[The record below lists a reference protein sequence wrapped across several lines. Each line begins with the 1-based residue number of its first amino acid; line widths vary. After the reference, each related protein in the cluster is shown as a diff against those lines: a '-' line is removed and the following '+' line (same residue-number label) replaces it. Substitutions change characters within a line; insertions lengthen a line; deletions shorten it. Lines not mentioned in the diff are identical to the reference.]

1 MMEIG
6 LNHYLVL
13 STILFAIGL
22 VGVIRRKN
30 LLLLFF
36 ATEIL
41 LNSVNIAFAAISHY
55 YGDLTGQMFAFFV
68 IAIAASEVA
77 VGLGLL
83 IVWHKRRGTIDLDTM
98 TSMRG

>member
-1 MMEIG
+1 M
-6 LNHYLVL
+6 
-13 STILFAIGL
+13 FP
-22 VGVIRRKN
+22 KN

-41 LNSVNIAFAAISHY
+41 LNAVNIALAAISHY
-55 YGDLTGQMFAFFV
+55 RGDYTGQMFAFFI

-83 IVWHKRRGTIDLDTM
+83 IVWYKRTGRIDLDLM

>member
-6 LNHYLVL
+6 LNHYLAL

-22 VGVIRRKN
+22 YGVMRRKN

-83 IVWHKRRGTIDLDTM
+83 IVWFKRHGTVDLDTM
-98 TSMRG
+98 SSMRG

>member
-1 MMEIG
+1 MEIG
-6 LNHYLVL
+6 LTHYLVL
-13 STILFAIGL
+13 SVILFTIGL
-22 VGVIRRKN
+22 VGVIRRQN
-30 LLLLFF
+30 ILLLFL

-41 LNSVNIAFAAISHY
+41 LNSVNVAFAAISHF

-83 IVWHKRRGTIDLDTM
+83 IVWHKRHGTIDLNTM
-98 TSMRG
+98 STMKG

>member
-1 MMEIG
+1 MEIT

-13 STILFAIGL
+13 ATILFGIGL
-22 VGVIRRKN
+22 YGVMRRKN
-30 LLLLFF
+30 LLMLFF

-41 LNSVNIAFAAISHY
+41 LNSVNIGFAAISHY

-83 IVWHKRRGTIDLDTM
+83 IVWYKRHNNIDLDEM
-98 TSMRG
+98 SLMRG

>member
-22 VGVIRRKN
+22 VGVMRRKN

-41 LNSVNIAFAAISHY
+41 LNSVNIAFAAISHF

-83 IVWHKRRGTIDLDTM
+83 IVWHKRHSNIDLDSLSTM
-98 TSMRG
+98 KG

>member
-22 VGVIRRKN
+22 LGVMRRRN
-30 LLLLFF
+30 LLMLFF

-41 LNSVNIAFAAISHY
+41 LNSVNIAFAAISHF
-55 YGDLTGQMFAFFV
+55 YGDLSGQMFAFFV

-83 IVWHKRRGTIDLDTM
+83 VVWFKRSGSIDLETLK
-98 TSMRG
+98 SMRG

>member
-1 MMEIG
+1 MEIG

-22 VGVIRRKN
+22 LGVMRRKN

-83 IVWHKRRGTIDLDTM
+83 IVWFKRHGNVDLDTM
-98 TSMRG
+98 SSMRG

>member
-22 VGVIRRKN
+22 VGVMRRKN

-41 LNSVNIAFAAISHY
+41 LNSVNIAFAAISHF

-83 IVWHKRRGTIDLDTM
+83 ILWHKRHGKIDLDQMST
-98 TSMRG
+98 MRG

>member
-6 LNHYLVL
+6 LSHYLIL
-13 STILFAIGL
+13 TTILFTIGL
-22 VGVIRRKN
+22 VGVMRRKN
-30 LLLLFF
+30 LLMLFF

-41 LNSVNIAFAAISHY
+41 LNSVNIGFAAISYY
-55 YGDLTGQMFAFFV
+55 YGDFTGQMFAFFV

-83 IVWHKRRGTIDLDTM
+83 IVWFKRTGNIDLD
-98 TSMRG
+98 SMISMKG

>member
-1 MMEIG
+1 MEIG

-13 STILFAIGL
+13 STILFSIGL
-22 VGVIRRKN
+22 IGVMRRKN
-30 LLLLFF
+30 LLMLFF

-41 LNSVNIAFAAISHY
+41 LNSVNIGFTAISHY

-83 IVWHKRRGTIDLDTM
+83 IVWHKRHNNIDLDSMST
-98 TSMRG
+98 MRG

>member
-22 VGVIRRKN
+22 VGVMKRKN

-83 IVWHKRRGTIDLDTM
+83 IVWYKRHGNIDLETL

>member
-22 VGVIRRKN
+22 IGVMRRKN

-83 IVWHKRRGTIDLDTM
+83 IVWHKRHNSIDLDSLATM
-98 TSMRG
+98 KG

>member
-22 VGVIRRKN
+22 VGVMRRKN

-83 IVWHKRRGTIDLDTM
+83 IVWYKRHGNIDLDSLAKM
-98 TSMRG
+98 KG

>member
-1 MMEIG
+1 MEIT

-13 STILFAIGL
+13 ATILFAIGL
-22 VGVIRRKN
+22 YGVMRRKN
-30 LLLLFF
+30 LLMLFF

-41 LNSVNIAFAAISHY
+41 LNSVNIGFAAISHY

-83 IVWHKRRGTIDLDTM
+83 IVWFKRHNSIDLDEM
-98 TSMRG
+98 SLMRG

>member
-13 STILFAIGL
+13 SVILFSIGL

-30 LLLLFF
+30 ILLLFL

-83 IVWHKRRGTIDLDTM
+83 IVWHKRHRTIDLNTM
-98 TSMRG
+98 STMKG

>member
-22 VGVIRRKN
+22 IGVMRRKN

-83 IVWHKRRGTIDLDTM
+83 IVWHKRNGNIDLDSISTM
-98 TSMRG
+98 KG

>member
-22 VGVIRRKN
+22 VGVMSRKN
-30 LLLLFF
+30 LLMLFF

-68 IAIAASEVA
+68 IAIAASELA

-83 IVWHKRRGTIDLDTM
+83 IVWFKRHGTVDLDSM